1 MSEQQFE
8 IAFSGQIAAGA
19 DLATVKQHIGKIFKA
34 DAAKLAQMFS
44 GHRIIIKHSVDQAT
58 AAKYRGAFQK
68 AGAVCEVRALGGAD
82 AAAAQPASVPP
93 AASASATTQSAGQT
107 EPYQSRYAESDVV
120 PQALL
125 TDPLGIQ
132 GDQIDDLGL
141 DIAPVGSRIQDNYAE
156 AAEPNIDISGMA
168 MAPVGATLDQG
179 SEEAPPPLPDTSGLT
194 LAD

>member
-8 IAFSGQIAAGA
+8 IAFSGKIADGA
-19 DLATVKQHIGKIFKA
+19 DLESVKQHIGKIFKA

-44 GHRIIIKHSVDQAT
+44 GKRIIIKHAVDEAT
-58 AAKYRGAFQK
+58 VAKYRGAFQK
-68 AGAVCEVRALGGAD
+68 AGAICEVRALGSD
-82 AAAAQPASVPP
+82 PVAAATQPAAVKPAAPVPP
-93 AASASATTQSAGQT
+93 PA

-132 GDQIDDLGL
+132 GDQIDDLVA
-141 DIAPVGSRIQDNYAE
+141 DVAPIGSSMQDNYSAD
-156 AAEPNIDISGMA
+156 AEPSIDISGMDI
-168 MAPVGATLDQG
+168 APVGATLDQG
-179 SEEAPPPLPDTSGLT
+179 SQEAPPPPPDTSGLT